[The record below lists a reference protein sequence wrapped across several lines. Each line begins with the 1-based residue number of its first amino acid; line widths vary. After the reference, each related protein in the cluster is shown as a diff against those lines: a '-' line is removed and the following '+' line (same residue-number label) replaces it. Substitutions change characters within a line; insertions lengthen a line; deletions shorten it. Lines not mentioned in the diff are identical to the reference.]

1 MALAEGYVSVTS
13 LRQWEDVQ
21 KDLYDAYLDRIDV
34 VLAQNIR
41 QA

>member
-1 MALAEGYVSVTS
+1 
-13 LRQWEDVQ
+13 VQ